1 MFSLVTGNKI
11 NMLLI
16 IFLGLIGKLMSVSGH
31 CDVGTRDV
39 KNFDW
44 DKVDIAETSSF
55 YFFFLGFIILFI
67 VSLKYS

>member
-1 MFSLVTGNKI
+1 
-11 NMLLI
+11 MLLI
-16 IFLGLIGKLMSVSGH
+16 IFLGLIGKLTSVSGR

-55 YFFFLGFIILFI
+55 YFFFSALLFY
-67 VSLKYS
+67 L